1 MTERAM
7 FMTVLSIESILHFTF
22 FIMNYL
28 RKPFFFSAVALAALI
43 VLIESG
49 SPWLLTN
56 EPNTQ
61 FLENIKTELPE
72 GSNLKVGKEVSG
84 LAVPALALLDGLIL
98 LTVVLMWMPLLITD
112 RIHAKVQGVVTL
124 FVSVSVLFIAIKTI
138 YNAITSLTV
147 MITLLTTPIFGTI
160 GYLVVYGSF
169 ERGSAAIALIS
180 LMILKIGFAISLV
193 LAHQQFLQNKGLVL
207 IVFSSLL
214 ATIVVSFLQG
224 FPPLRLV
231 SITDAIAAIVVA
243 ISSVVWTLLFLRDSI
258 KSLYGTYFKTV
269 KMTK

>member
-1 MTERAM
+1 
-7 FMTVLSIESILHFTF
+7 
-22 FIMNYL
+22 MNYL
-28 RKPFFFSAVALAALI
+28 RKPFFFSAVALAVLI

-72 GSNLKVGKEVSG
+72 GSNVGEGVSG

-124 FVSVSVLFIAIKTI
+124 FVSVSVLFVAIKTI
-138 YNAITSLTV
+138 FYAIASLTV

-169 ERGSAAIALIS
+169 ERGSAAIALSS

-214 ATIVVSFLQG
+214 ATMVVSFLQG
-224 FPPLRLV
+224 FPPLILV

-243 ISSVVWTLLFLRDSI
+243 ISSVVWTLLFLRGSI